1 MAGAQATSR
10 DAMAELATLNFVD
23 YSSDINCIKYA
34 EIENSLLDIKNIIK
48 EKDKSYSAN
57 VALLLRA
64 KQLLEE
70 KVDRLSTQLEQ
81 EKKIREQSDLIF
93 GRKIA
98 ALAGRIN
105 SIEQYVYATKPV
117 NVKF

>member
-1 MAGAQATSR
+1 M
-10 DAMAELATLNFVD
+10 ATLNFVD
-23 YSSDINCIKYA
+23 YSSDINGIKYA

-48 EKDKSYSAN
+48 EKNKHDSAN
-57 VALLLRA
+57 VARLLHA

-98 ALAGRIN
+98 ALAGRFN
-105 SIEQYVYATKPV
+105 SLEQSIYATSMGPCPV
-117 NVKF
+117 PR